1 MMQSPKDRF
10 GSKRRNSPLR
20 SIPTTLWVTS
30 ALLIVGFV
38 WASQS
43 EIEQVTRATGQVV
56 ASSRTQVIQSLD
68 GGVLE
73 TLFVKEGDEV
83 TKGEVLA
90 KLDTTKLVA
99 FYRDS
104 ESKVAALKAASAR
117 LTAEIEGTEIRFGPE
132 VNDYPQFRASQSLL
146 LAKRRAAIEDD
157 IASLTAM
164 KALAIKELQMT
175 EPLLKTGDVS
185 RVDVLK
191 LERTVAD
198 LQAQITNKRNKYL
211 QDTQAEFSKVSEDL
225 ASAEQ
230 TLLQRKD
237 QLVHAEIR
245 SPSNGVVK
253 NVRITTLGG
262 VLKPSEELMQIVP
275 VEDALLIEVKA
286 KPTDIAFIKPGLPAN
301 VKIDAYDYSIYGT
314 LSGHVTYISPDTLS
328 EDLRQGEQPYYR
340 VQIKTDGKRFK
351 GRPEEKLEIQPGMTA
366 VGEVITGRSTVLRYL
381 VKPLVKTLNESMVER

>member
-1 MMQSPKDRF
+1 MK
-10 GSKRRNSPLR
+10 
-20 SIPTTLWVTS
+20 
-30 ALLIVGFV
+30 
-38 WASQS
+38 
-43 EIEQVTRATGQVV
+43 
-56 ASSRTQVIQSLD
+56 
-68 GGVLE
+68 
-73 TLFVKEGDEV
+73 
-83 TKGEVLA
+83 VLA
-90 KLDTTKLVA
+90 V
-99 FYRDS
+99 
-104 ESKVAALKAASAR
+104 
-117 LTAEIEGTEIRFGPE
+117 
-132 VNDYPQFRASQSLL
+132 
-146 LAKRRAAIEDD
+146 
-157 IASLTAM
+157 
-164 KALAIKELQMT
+164 KELQMT

-191 LERTVAD
+191 LERQVAD

-230 TLLQRKD
+230 SLLQRKD
-237 QLVHAEIR
+237 QLDHAEIR

-314 LSGHVTYISPDTLS
+314 LSGHVTYISADTLS

-351 GRPEEKLEIQPGMTA
+351 GRPNEKLEIQPGMTA
-366 VGEVITGRSTVLRYL
+366 VGEVITGHSTVLRYL